1 MTNQCCI
8 CIQIYPKTE
17 TFCQILYMSRRQLF
31 NSINFESKYLKVDK
45 VSGHKRYWRLKKA
58 DIILYIHALCQD
70 SPRRK

>member
-1 MTNQCCI
+1 
-8 CIQIYPKTE
+8 
-17 TFCQILYMSRRQLF
+17 MSRRQLF

-58 DIILYIHALCQD
+58 DIADFILYIHALCQD

>member
-1 MTNQCCI
+1 
-8 CIQIYPKTE
+8 
-17 TFCQILYMSRRQLF
+17 MSRRQLF